1 MSWHAK
7 AGVEAS
13 GKAGIPF
20 VAEGE
25 VKVSAEIGSSIGIGY
40 ERTNTD
46 EKNWNQGV
54 SNSKSTSKTESES
67 LSSSELFEYNNGK
80 SNSKSNSHSSSSSEE
95 NTAVDTISVALEK
108 INQNSR
114 TKSLK
119 NETTESKGSTYTIS
133 EDYNSNE
140 NTNIAHNLNEENTEQ
155 SSATIEKSNQTTFTV
170 SVSAN
175 QGFTVK
181 PGECKI
187 LVCYPFVFSV
197 AVPYDCISENGLIER
212 VNTDIMLIDSTT
224 MLKGNLTCAQSLI
237 NCEDK
242 DKGNIF
248 LNNKVELNLAL
259 KNVSSTTHFD
269 YGEDFYSNK
278 DKNVVLAISDN
289 LNYQFVLLSDGNLV
303 IKLNKITVWQTQMT
317 FFSNFTTRIRINEK
331 GHLIQES
338 QDLFTNTY
346 PNYRNQEWL
355 TVWSSAPINHN
366 VTIGIPFNNGRSY
379 ILILSDT
386 GVLNMYDSVGALIW
400 CTDKD
405 CAHRFGY
412 KFPEVYLVPIL
423 SNSSNFSTPFEPN
436 NHNSISRSVEKS
448 PFKIYFTR

>member
-1 MSWHAK
+1 MNFHFLGNQFSVGSSESDKSWHAK
-7 AGVEAS
+7 AS
-13 GKAGIPF
+13 GKVGILLIT
-20 VAEGE
+20 EGE
-25 VKVSAEIGSSIGIGY
+25 IQVSAEFGSTTSLGY
-40 ERTNTD
+40 ERSKTE
-46 EKNWNQGV
+46 EKNWNQGFKKI
-54 SNSKSTSKTESES
+54 KSITETESES
-67 LSSSELFEYNNGK
+67 LGSSELFEFNNG
-80 SNSKSNSHSSSSSEE
+80 KSNSHSSSSSEE
-95 NTAVDTISVALEK
+95 NTAVDMISFALG
-108 INQNSR
+108 NLNRNSKL
-114 TKSLK
+114 KSLQ
-119 NETTESKGSTYTIS
+119 NETPESKGSTYAIS
-133 EDYNSNE
+133 EDYNFK
-140 NTNIAHNLNEENTEQ
+140 EENAEQ
-155 SSATIEKSNQTTFTV
+155 SSVTIEKSNENTFN
-170 SVSAN
+170 VSAN
-175 QGFTVK
+175 QANRGFIVR
-181 PGECKI
+181 PGDCKI

-197 AVPYDCISENGLIER
+197 VVPYDCISENGLIER

-269 YGEDFYSNK
+269 YGKDFYSNK

-386 GVLNMYDSVGALIW
+386 GVLNMYDSVEALIW

-412 KFPEVYLVPIL
+412 KFPEVYLD
-423 SNSSNFSTPFEPN
+423 NWN
-436 NHNSISRSVEKS
+436 R
-448 PFKIYFTR
+448 